1 MTLND
6 TDSTNPANPRLNN
19 KFGHII
25 RWDEGENPAEF
36 DWDIFV
42 FGSHDNGDEET
53 NRSGLTDLNQFAS
66 PDGLAFDQRV

>member
-1 MTLND
+1 M
-6 TDSTNPANPRLNN
+6 
-19 KFGHII
+19 